1 MTNKDMLVEQLYP
14 SLIGKCNDSNK
25 NFNDILLK
33 ALDSVNDGISFC
45 DKNGYLL
52 YVNNACCE
60 IVGATKDELLNKK
73 VDSLSPDKP
82 MLIEVIEKKKSII
95 DIEYFWNF
103 KGKKTHLINSGY
115 PIFDENGDI
124 IGAIDIF
131 RSIERSR
138 KLANTIAG
146 HQAFF
151 MFDDI
156 IGESSTLKEVI
167 NLAKTFSKSNE
178 SILIY
183 GETGTGKELF
193 AQSIHNYS
201 NRRRKPFVALNC
213 ANLPNELIDSELFG
227 YEEGAFTGARKGGKP
242 GKFELANGGTLF
254 LDELG
259 EMQIDIQA
267 KLLRVLETMC
277 INRIG
282 GNKPINVDVRIIAA
296 TNRNLEEMVENGQF
310 RRDLYYR
317 LKVLCLEI
325 PPLKEREDDI
335 LLLADY
341 FLRKLVN
348 KGNKYVKGID
358 DKAKKILIEHSWKGN
373 IRELE
378 NVISRSMFICD
389 GELITEKTLFMA
401 GFKEPQYEEIIKKE
415 SVIISKAILI
425 NTLNSTKGNKKK
437 TAEILGI
444 SRPTLYKFLK
454 KYNL

>member
-1 MTNKDMLVEQLYP
+1 MDKDAIVEQLYT
-14 SLIGKCNDSNK
+14 SFIGKGEIFNR
-25 NFNDILLK
+25 NFNEILLK
-33 ALDSVNDGISFC
+33 ALDSVSDGISFC

-52 YVNNACCE
+52 YVNKACCE
-60 IVGATKDELLNKK
+60 IVGADKEELLNKK

-82 MLIEVIEKKKSII
+82 MLIEVIEKEKSII

-115 PIFDENGDI
+115 PIFDEDGTI

-156 IGESSTLKEVI
+156 VGESNNLKEVI

-201 NRRRKPFVALNC
+201 NRKRKPFVALNC

-259 EMQIDIQA
+259 EMQIHIQA

-296 TNRNLEEMVENGQF
+296 TNRNLEEMVEEGKF

-317 LKVLCLEI
+317 LKVLYLEI
-325 PPLKEREDDI
+325 PSLKDRKHDI

-341 FLRKLVN
+341 FVKKLVN
-348 KGNKYVKGID
+348 KGNKYVKGLD
-358 DKAKKILIEHSWKGN
+358 NKAKEMLMKHSWKGN
-373 IRELE
+373 VRELE

-389 GELITEKTLFMA
+389 GEWITESVLVTA
-401 GFKEPQYEEIIKKE
+401 GFQELKYEEIIKKE
-415 SVIISKAILI
+415 SIKISKDILM
-425 NTLNSTKGNKKK
+425 NTLNSTEGNKKK
-437 TAEILGI
+437 AAEILGV

-454 KYNL
+454 KYGL

>member
-1 MTNKDMLVEQLYP
+1 MDKDTIVEQLYP
-14 SLIGKCNDSNK
+14 SIVENDK
-25 NFNDILLK
+25 GFNEILLR
-33 ALDSVNDGISFC
+33 ALDSVSDGISFC
-45 DKNGYLL
+45 DKDGYLL

-60 IVGATKDELLNKK
+60 IVGADKEELLNKK

-103 KGKKTHLINSGY
+103 KGKRTHLINSGY
-115 PIFDENGDI
+115 PIFDEKGNI

-138 KLANTIAG
+138 ELANTIAG

-156 IGESSTLKEVI
+156 VGESVNLKEII

-178 SILIY
+178 SILIF

-296 TNRNLEEMVENGQF
+296 TNKNLEEMVQEGKF

-325 PPLKEREDDI
+325 PPLRERGEDI

-341 FLRKLVN
+341 FVKKLVS

-358 DKAKKILIEHSWKGN
+358 NRAKEMLMKHSWQGN

-378 NVISRSMFICD
+378 NVISRSMLICEGD
-389 GELITEKTLFMA
+389 WITEKTLFMA
-401 GFKEPQYEEIIKKE
+401 GFKEPIYENIIKKE
-415 SVIISKAILI
+415 PLKISKDILVDI
-425 NTLNSTKGNKKK
+425 LNANRGNKKK
-437 TAEILGI
+437 TAQILGI

-454 KYNL
+454 KYGL

>member
-1 MTNKDMLVEQLYP
+1 MNKDVLNE
-14 SLIGKCNDSNK
+14 
-25 NFNDILLK
+25 ILLK
-33 ALDSVNDGISFC
+33 ALASVSDGISIC
-45 DKNGYLL
+45 DKEGYIL

-60 IVGATKDELLNKK
+60 IVRADKEELLNKK

-82 MLIEVIEKKKSII
+82 MLTEVLEKKKSII
-95 DIEYFWNF
+95 DVEYFWNF
-103 KGKKTHLINSGY
+103 KGRRTHLINSGY
-115 PIFDENGDI
+115 PIFDDDGNI

-151 MFDDI
+151 TFDDI
-156 IGESSTLKEVI
+156 VGESNNLKEI
-167 NLAKTFSKSNE
+167 IKLAKIFSKSNE
-178 SILIY
+178 SILIS

-201 NRRRKPFVALNC
+201 NRKRKPFVALNC

-259 EMQIDIQA
+259 EMQIHIQA

-296 TNRNLEEMVENGQF
+296 TNRKLEEMVEDGQF

-325 PPLKEREDDI
+325 PPLKEREHDI
-335 LLLADY
+335 LLLSDY
-341 FLRKLVN
+341 FLKKLSKKEN
-348 KGNKYVKGID
+348 KHIKGIGNR
-358 DKAKKILIEHSWKGN
+358 AKEMLMNHNWQGN

-378 NVISRSMFICD
+378 NVISRSIFICD
-389 GELITEKTLFMA
+389 GEWITEKTLFMA
-401 GFKEPQYEEIIKKE
+401 GFKEPIYEEIIKKQ
-415 SVIISKAILI
+415 SIKINKNILI
-425 NTLNSTKGNKKK
+425 DTLNSTEGNKKK

-454 KYNL
+454 KYDL